1 MTHCFSKDF
10 FFFFSTDVPL
20 RQKQLLFSFNPNSS
34 LTYNTSS
41 FSSSLDCLSNW
52 ANMAKWI
59 YQNPLQPLQMLHWQ
73 TFTRQSHFQSV
84 LSLKPW
90 AARSL
95 SETMFRSDK
104 VHRGGKR
111 SAKWHSRAR
120 CRFQEKPHISP
131 PQNNSSL
138 SRLESSLLTTEP
150 CKSGTPSLTA
160 MAVGCSLD
168 YVALL
173 SFVPFMSCFAGR
185 DDGIN
190 LLLRLRLP
198 NWILKSTQVCMLV
211 FLVCSKSQ

>member
-1 MTHCFSKDF
+1 
-10 FFFFSTDVPL
+10 
-20 RQKQLLFSFNPNSS
+20 
-34 LTYNTSS
+34 
-41 FSSSLDCLSNW
+41 
-52 ANMAKWI
+52 
-59 YQNPLQPLQMLHWQ
+59 MLHWQ

-95 SETMFRSDK
+95 SETMFWSDK

-150 CKSGTPSLTA
+150 CKSSTPSLTA
-160 MAVGCSLD
+160 MTVGCSLD
-168 YVALL
+168 YVAVIICSLHEL
-173 SFVPFMSCFAGR
+173 FCRTGWWDKPVTATEASELDIKKHTCLYVSVFSMS
-185 DDGIN
+185 
-190 LLLRLRLP
+190 
-198 NWILKSTQVCMLV
+198 
-211 FLVCSKSQ
+211 